1 MRHGPPWEPAAGTTG
16 RPRPPSSREPLPTP
30 NDTSA
35 LFEECRIVRTHGELD
50 TQSAAPLVRALT
62 EARAARPG
70 RLFLIVD
77 LSEVTF
83 SDSSILSALCE
94 AWSDCRARRGWVRIV
109 YGNHMT
115 DLVFRHTGLLERF
128 PAYASAQDAWEGR
141 TADAALPPPRERT
154 AGRRDAPPG
163 GGPHAAPNHPTGHLM
178 SDQLRR
184 PPPAPPLLRLYL
196 APESTVPRRIDGAW
210 WPRTFDLLA
219 ELPSLLSGLPRAWGQ
234 IVSVLVN
241 GTGWAGA
248 PGRMLVCNQVVRLR
262 RTATARTPSTIVLMA
277 PAHGRRDLLVV
288 PPEATEQAAESVM
301 SAVGL
306 TPEQGHFA
314 S

>member
-1 MRHGPPWEPAAGTTG
+1 
-16 RPRPPSSREPLPTP
+16 
-30 NDTSA
+30 
-35 LFEECRIVRTHGELD
+35 
-50 TQSAAPLVRALT
+50 
-62 EARAARPG
+62 
-70 RLFLIVD
+70 
-77 LSEVTF
+77 
-83 SDSSILSALCE
+83 
-94 AWSDCRARRGWVRIV
+94 
-109 YGNHMT
+109 
-115 DLVFRHTGLLERF
+115 
-128 PAYASAQDAWEGR
+128 
-141 TADAALPPPRERT
+141 
-154 AGRRDAPPG
+154 
-163 GGPHAAPNHPTGHLM
+163 M

-219 ELPSLLSGLPRAWGQ
+219 ELPSLLSSLPRAWGQ

-288 PPEATEQAAESVM
+288 PPEATEQAAESLM